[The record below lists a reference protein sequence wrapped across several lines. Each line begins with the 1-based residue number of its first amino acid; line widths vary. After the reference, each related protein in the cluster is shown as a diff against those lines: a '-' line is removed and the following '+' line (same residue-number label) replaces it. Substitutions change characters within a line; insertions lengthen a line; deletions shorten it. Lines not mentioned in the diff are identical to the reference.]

1 MIRVLTPE
9 EAEASRIKRERDK
22 QLVQVGV
29 SPRGN
34 SGLMRRKDA
43 EELGVPYTETKRKR

>member
-9 EAEASRIKRERDK
+9 EAEASRVKRERDK
-22 QLVQVGV
+22 QLVQIAT

-34 SGLMRRKDA
+34 PVLMRRKDA
-43 EELGVPYTETKRKR
+43 EETGRAYTERKRR